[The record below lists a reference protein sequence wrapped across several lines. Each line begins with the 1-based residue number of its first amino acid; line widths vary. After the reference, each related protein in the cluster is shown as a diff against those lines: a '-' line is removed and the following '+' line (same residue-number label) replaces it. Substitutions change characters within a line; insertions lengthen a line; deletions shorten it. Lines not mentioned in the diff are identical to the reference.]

1 MTESGIIT
9 TPTNMYTEKP
19 TDDLSSTL
27 EEATNPYFV
36 SDTIGNNTVLYW
48 PSGKNTMI
56 CIFPNYCSS
65 MNKGIETI
73 KIVQLSTNGSEPQLT
88 KFKKEKK
95 DKNSDMMLDDYLKW
109 SKYMLK
115 TEVVPP
121 VCPSC
126 PSCASGGLC
135 TNCGGKGGCGTKSN
149 NGKSLA
155 DTNNISDV
163 KGPSSAVASL
173 GKTAGNVVGGTVD
186 AATGIVGSTIGT
198 AADLLKSTSSGL
210 SSLLSGDVRR
220 VGYNQSY
227 QSQGNGFNRNN
238 TGIYQQTNAAPSK
251 IGMANTLPIDVYS
264 YNGALQSKG
273 TNFRPLTADFGAFS
287 K

>member
-1 MTESGIIT
+1 M
-9 TPTNMYTEKP
+9 K
-19 TDDLSSTL
+19 D
-27 EEATNPYFV
+27 ATNPYFV
-36 SDTIGNNTVLYW
+36 PDAIGNNTILYW
-48 PSGKNTMI
+48 PSGKNTLV

-65 MNKGIETI
+65 MTKGIETI
-73 KIVQLSTNGSEPQLT
+73 KILQLSIIDADAPPLT
-88 KFKKEKK
+88 DFKKGEEK
-95 DKNSDMMLDDYLKW
+95 DDNSDKMMDDYLKW

-121 VCPSC
+121 VCPAC

-135 TNCGGKGGCGTKSN
+135 TDCGGKGGCGTKSN
-149 NGKSLA
+149 DGKSLA

-173 GKTAGNVVGGTVD
+173 GKSAGDVVGGTVD
-186 AATGIVGSTIGT
+186 AASGVIGGTVGTAGNIVSGTVGAATNLVGGTIGT
-198 AADLLKSTSSGL
+198 AADLLKSTGSGL

-227 QSQGNGFNRNN
+227 QGQGNGYNRNN

-251 IGMANTLPIDVYS
+251 IGMVDTVPIDIYS

-273 TNFRPLTADFGAFS
+273 TDFRPLTADFGAFS